1 VTVNNFRDMHSSIQ
15 DLGIK
20 AKRVRSATI
29 VVHTAKSLFGP
40 ECRKV
45 GTRGIGSVTLRTYV
59 RVPGFHMHVA

>member
-1 VTVNNFRDMHSSIQ
+1 VTVNNCRNMHSSIQ

-29 VVHTAKSLFGP
+29 VVHNAKSLFGP
-40 ECRKV
+40 ECRV
-45 GTRGIGSVTLRTYV
+45 TRGIGIVTLRTYV